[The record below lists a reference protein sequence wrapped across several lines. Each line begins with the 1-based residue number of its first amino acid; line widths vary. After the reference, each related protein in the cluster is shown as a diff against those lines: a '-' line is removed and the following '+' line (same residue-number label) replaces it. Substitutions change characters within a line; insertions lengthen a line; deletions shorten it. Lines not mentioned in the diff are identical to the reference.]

1 MTTTF
6 ATAMRAVPIVFY
18 GVVSISSL
26 WLAGCAGP
34 GFLNMGAETPAF
46 KNPAVSIQNA
56 GNAIVVGKTS
66 KAEIL
71 AALGAAEVIN
81 FDSGFE
87 VWVYRVGSRAPAQ
100 TKQEFVILFTPD
112 GVVKKTRLQP
122 AYPVQN

>member
-46 KNPAVSIQNA
+46 KTLLSRCKMQAMPSSLARPAKLKYWPRW
-56 GNAIVVGKTS
+56 GPLK
-66 KAEIL
+66 
-71 AALGAAEVIN
+71 
-81 FDSGFE
+81 
-87 VWVYRVGSRAPAQ
+87 
-100 TKQEFVILFTPD
+100 
-112 GVVKKTRLQP
+112 
-122 AYPVQN
+122 